1 MYKEKEERR
10 QKGKKLKRMKSR
22 EGVIKIGGQVDKNAN
37 LPALVDSKKAKVPG
51 SLLY

>member
-1 MYKEKEERR
+1 MRWM
-10 QKGKKLKRMKSR
+10 GSR
-22 EGVIKIGGQVDKNAN
+22 DDRYSD

>member
-1 MYKEKEERR
+1 VRWM
-10 QKGKKLKRMKSR
+10 GSR
-22 EGVIKIGGQVDKNAN
+22 DDGDID